1 MIKNFQM
8 SINKL
13 NVLNLIK
20 LDPDISRLVDY
31 IAEKIRRE
39 YVNYLIKI
47 GKDNEKNID
56 WWVLEF
62 VSRNTLISKLFRDIC
77 FLIVLKKRIEEGY
90 VYNEIIVNSLSLKK
104 AIKKNYYKYNFKVNY
119 KGRSAIHIYLA
130 KINSYFKTFKQI
142 SSVFLAAWFTR
153 KYKKI
158 VKTDRALTLIDVFIF
173 RNSFDEDI
181 FLDRYYPKLL
191 EFIDSNEKEY
201 TYYVPTFYGIKKYKK
216 VFTEMRK
223 SKQNFLVKE
232 DYLKLKDYLF
242 ALLYPLRLNKL
253 KIKYRDFL
261 GLDIY
266 PLIREEMANDR
277 VSHSSIYSLLNYCFS
292 RRLKENGVEL
302 RVIVNWFENQI
313 IDRGF
318 NSGFRKYYP
327 ESKLIGYLGVPL
339 LNNYLSLFPTEQERI
354 CEVIPKE
361 INVIGSGY
369 INMVKEFC
377 PDLQVK
383 VAPAFRYS
391 GVWNKRNY
399 FSDKDKC
406 SILVA
411 LSILT
416 DESDEI
422 IDIVLEAAC
431 SINIKNCIFK
441 IKPHPAYDIKNISN
455 KWSKKLPEMF
465 KFIDG
470 DFNSCIE
477 ESDILISSASTA
489 CMETLAK
496 GIPVI
501 LIGNS
506 LGLTQISI
514 PKSINENIWKLCYS
528 VDDVIKAIKL
538 YAKKD
543 NKTLNIYEKIGR
555 EIRDN
560 FFEPV
565 TESGARKFLSL

>member
-1 MIKNFQM
+1 MKEIISN
-8 SINKL
+8 ILDLTKL
-13 NVLNLIK
+13 EQHN
-20 LDPDISRLVDY
+20 SRLVDN

-56 WWVLEF
+56 WWVLNF
-62 VSRNTLISKLFRDIC
+62 VSRNTLISQLFRDIC
-77 FLIVLKKRIEEGY
+77 FLTMLRKRLKEGH
-90 VYNEIIVNSLSLKK
+90 VYHEIIVDSLALKK
-104 AIKKNYYKYNFKVNY
+104 AIKKNYCKYHFKVNY
-119 KGRSAIHIYLA
+119 KGRSAIHIYLG
-130 KINSYFKTFKQI
+130 KINSYFKVFKQI
-142 SSVFLAAWFTR
+142 SFRFLAAWFTR
-153 KYKKI
+153 KYKRI
-158 VKTDRALTLIDVFIF
+158 VKTDRALTLLDVFIF
-173 RNSFDEDI
+173 RNSFDEGI
-181 FLDRYYPKLL
+181 YLDRYYPKLL
-191 EFIDSNEKEY
+191 ESIDSNEKEY

-277 VSHSSIYSLLNYCFS
+277 VSHPSIYSLLNYRFS
-292 RRLKENGVEL
+292 RRLKENGIKL
-302 RVIVNWFENQI
+302 RIIINWFENQI
-313 IDRGF
+313 IDHGF

-327 ESKLIGYLGVPL
+327 ESKLIGYLGAPL
-339 LNNYLSLFPTEQERI
+339 LDNYLSLFPTEQERI
-354 CEVIPKE
+354 CAVIPKE
-361 INVIGSGY
+361 INVIGNGY

-391 GVWNKRNY
+391 EVWNKRNY
-399 FSDKDKC
+399 FPDKYKC

-411 LSILT
+411 LPILI
-416 DESDEI
+416 DESDKI

-441 IKPHPAYDIKNISN
+441 IKPHPAHDIKNISD
-455 KWSKKLPEMF
+455 KWSKRLPGMF
-465 KFIDG
+465 EFVDG
-470 DFNSCIE
+470 DFNSCVE
-477 ESDILISSASTA
+477 ESDILISSASTV
-489 CMETLAK
+489 CLETLAK

-501 LIGNS
+501 VIGNS
-506 LGLTQISI
+506 LGLTQLSI
-514 PKSINENIWKLCYS
+514 PRSISENIWKLCYS
-528 VDDVIKAIKL
+528 VNDVVEAIKL
-538 YAKKD
+538 YSKKD
-543 NKTLNIYEKIGR
+543 NKTVNMYKKIGR

-565 TESGARKFLSL
+565 TELGVRKFLSL

>member
-1 MIKNFQM
+1 M
-8 SINKL
+8 SIDKL
-13 NVLNLIK
+13 NVLDFTK
-20 LDPDISRLVDY
+20 LDPDNSRLVDN

-47 GKDNEKNID
+47 GKDNEKNVD
-56 WWVLEF
+56 WWVLNF
-62 VSRNTLISKLFRDIC
+62 VSRNTLISQLFRDIC
-77 FLIVLKKRIEEGY
+77 FLTMLKKRLKEGH
-90 VYNEIIVNSLSLKK
+90 VYNEIIVDSLALKK
-104 AIKKNYYKYNFKVNY
+104 VIKKNYYKYHFKVNY
-119 KGRSAIHIYLA
+119 NGKSALHIYLG
-130 KINSYFKTFKQI
+130 KINSYFKVFKQI
-142 SSVFLAAWFTR
+142 SFRFLAAWFTR
-153 KYKKI
+153 KYKRI
-158 VKTDRALTLIDVFIF
+158 VKTDRALTLLDVFIF
-173 RNSFDEDI
+173 RNSFDEGI
-181 FLDRYYPKLL
+181 YLDRYYPKLL
-191 EFIDSNEKEY
+191 ESIDSNEKEY

-277 VSHSSIYSLLNYCFS
+277 VSHSSIYSLLNYRFS
-292 RRLKENGVEL
+292 GRLKENGVKL
-302 RVIVNWFENQI
+302 RIIINWFENQI
-313 IDRGF
+313 IDHGF

-327 ESKLIGYLGVPL
+327 ESKLIGYLGAPL
-339 LNNYLSLFPTEQERI
+339 LDNYLSLFPTEQERI
-354 CEVIPKE
+354 CAVIPKE
-361 INVIGSGY
+361 INVIGDGY

-391 GVWNKRNY
+391 EVWNRRNY
-399 FSDKDKC
+399 FPDKYKC

-411 LSILT
+411 LPILI

-441 IKPHPAYDIKNISN
+441 IKPHPAHDIKNISD
-455 KWSKKLPEMF
+455 KWSKRLPEMF
-465 KFIDG
+465 EFVDG
-470 DFNSCIE
+470 DFNSFVE
-477 ESDILISSASTA
+477 KSDILISSASTV
-489 CMETLAK
+489 CLETLAK

-501 LIGNS
+501 VIGNS
-506 LGLTQISI
+506 LGLTQLPIPRSIS
-514 PKSINENIWKLCYS
+514 EDIWKLCYS
-528 VDDVIKAIKL
+528 VNDVIEAIKL

-543 NKTLNIYEKIGR
+543 NKTVNIYKKIGR

-565 TESGARKFLSL
+565 TELGVRKLLNL